1 MDSAWRGDQAM
12 KQKDFAAAIAEYTTA
27 LKDNPKGASFY
38 LKRSECHLRLKPADP
53 VASLL
58 DAERAHVLA
67 SALGRREQIGQAQLR
82 RGHALY
88 ISERYSDAQQCFAWT
103 KKLLPKDKTIEIWEA
118 KTTGVLQGLLEGDQK
133 GVLNVKEKPELSLE
147 KAIEEASSK
156 SKGDTQSKGS
166 IATTSDNTSTAFPAA
181 STQQKPAETT
191 TSNRVQTPP
200 SKIRHE
206 WYQTPD
212 AIILSLMVKGVP
224 KDKANIDIQPGVVSI
239 SFPLPT
245 GSDYDFSLDPLFA
258 QIDPSK
264 STHKVLSTKIELSLK
279 KSEAGRKWH
288 SLEGTEP
295 ISTEA
300 ATSDDQNDTVREAVL
315 RPATNASAPAYPT
328 SSKSGPKNWDKVASD
343 LTKKSTSKTSSKD
356 KAKAADDDDTDEEAK
371 EQDEAEDPYVSD
383 DEADPVNGFFKKLYK
398 NADPDTRRAMMKSYT
413 ESNGT
418 ALSTNWSEVGK
429 APVET
434 SPPDGM
440 VAKQWGKD

>member
-12 KQKDFAAAIAEYTTA
+12 NKKDFATAITEYTTA
-27 LKDNPKGASFY
+27 VKGNPKGASFY
-38 LKRSECHLRLKPADP
+38 LKRSECLLRLKPADP
-53 VASLL
+53 AAALL

-67 SALGRREQIGQAQLR
+67 SSLGRREQIGQAQLR
-82 RGHALY
+82 RAHALY
-88 ISERYSDAQQCFAWT
+88 IWERYGDAQQCFAWA
-103 KKLLPKDKTIEIWEA
+103 KKLLPKDKTIDIWEA
-118 KTTGVLQGLLEGDQK
+118 KTTGVLKGLSEGDQK
-133 GVLNVKEKPELSLE
+133 GVVNVKEKPELSLE
-147 KAIEEASSK
+147 KAIEQASSK
-156 SKGDTQSKGS
+156 PEEDAQSKIS
-166 IATTSDNTSTAFPAA
+166 TSVTSDNTSTTSTAA
-181 STQQKPAETT
+181 GSQQQKQAGTT
-191 TSNRVQTPP
+191 LSMEVQTPP

-206 WYQTPD
+206 WYQNPD
-212 AIILSLMVKGVP
+212 TITLSLMVKGVP
-224 KDKANIDIQPGVVSI
+224 KDKANIDIQPGSVSI

-258 QIDPSK
+258 EIDPSK

-279 KSEAGRKWH
+279 KSEPGRKWH

-295 ISTEA
+295 ISTA
-300 ATSDDQNDTVREAVL
+300 AAPSSDLDSTVRDAVL
-315 RPATNASAPAYPT
+315 QPPTKASAPAYPT

-343 LTKKSTSKTSSKD
+343 LTKKSKPKASSKG
-356 KAKAADDDDTDEEAK
+356 KAKADDDDAEEDGKEDDES
-371 EQDEAEDPYVSD
+371 EDAYVSD

-440 VAKQWGKD
+440 VAKKWGEG